1 MVSQQQQQVQSSVT
15 VIANKRPLPAERG
28 QRSFRAL
35 KQQQANQQ
43 LQETID
49 AILPAW
55 EKKMQRSIS
64 RSPLS
69 ATVNSSTHS
78 VALPAFL
85 DIEGQQDSFA
95 TDTLDTFTCLDDEDV
110 AEEVEAVH
118 QIKVGPYRQWS
129 PSAVACFVRKGD
141 CNGCFYK
148 NFFSDSPQGCQM
160 AEAVKHLIVKLG
172 VPSKR
177 HLSKVH

>member
-1 MVSQQQQQVQSSVT
+1 MVTQQQQQVQSSVT

-55 EKKMQRSIS
+55 EKKMQRSIT
-64 RSPLS
+64 RSPLLPAVS
-69 ATVNSSTHS
+69 NNSQQ

-85 DIEGQQDSFA
+85 ETEDQFSEMP
-95 TDTLDTFTCLDDEDV
+95 TERLDTFTCLDDEDV
-110 AEEVEAVH
+110 AEVDTV
-118 QIKVGPYRQWS
+118 QQTKVGPYRQWS

-148 NFFSDSPQGCQM
+148 NFFSESPQGCQM